1 MKQLLT
7 LVAFMCAVAFQAKA
21 QTSVEQALQE
31 AEKKAAL
38 ADQNPTDGK
47 LQYQAAFQFI
57 SDVLGDK
64 RDPDRAL
71 TYANRALKIA
81 QAQTELKDTLKG
93 LTYYTL
99 AYIYIQKKEYQ
110 NASDFAEMAIDAFQ
124 QELGRNDVLTIGTKL
139 IFGNF
144 MIYGGQPFR
153 FFPKVLESF
162 IDNQMAP
169 KDKRIE
175 NMDEANIMQE
185 FAIERLIAEYTYYFR
200 HVVPIITY
208 EGKPYLIV
216 QTPDWNMERPIVG
229 WRVASIMR
237 TEEEQATYQ
246 GDDIILFGNNEFK
259 VIPFAEREKV
269 NLTFQFVQYISDPRH
284 LLTHEGEARLWFLN
298 PESHQEILT
307 KYREFKNKK

>member
-7 LVAFMCAVAFQAKA
+7 LVALMCAVAFQAKA
-21 QTSVEQALQE
+21 QTNVEQALQE

-110 NASDFAEMAIDAFQ
+110 NASDIAEMAIDAFQ
-124 QELGRNDVLTIGTKL
+124 QELGRNDALTIGTKL

-153 FFPKVLESF
+153 GFPKVLESF
-162 IDNQMAP
+162 IDNHMAP

-284 LLTHEGEARLWFLN
+284 LLTHEGEARLWFLT

>member
-7 LVAFMCAVAFQAKA
+7 LVALMCAVAFQAKA

-99 AYIYIQKKEYQ
+99 ATIYTQKQEYQ
-110 NASDFAEMAIDAFQ
+110 NAFDFMEMAIDAFQ
-124 QELGRNDVLTIGTKL
+124 QELGRNDAITIGTKL
-139 IFGNF
+139 LYGNY
-144 MIYGGQPFR
+144 MVIGGQPFR
-153 FFPKVLESF
+153 GFPKVLEAF
-162 IDNQMAP
+162 VDNSMAP

-175 NMDEANIMQE
+175 NIDEANIMQE
-185 FAIERLIAEYTYYFR
+185 IAIESLIAEYTYLFR
-200 HVVPIITY
+200 NAVPIITY

-229 WRVASIMR
+229 WRVANLMR
-237 TEEEQATYQ
+237 TEEERATYQ
-246 GDDIILFGNNEFK
+246 GDDIILFGDNEFK
-259 VIPFAEREKV
+259 VIPFAERAKV
-269 NLTFQFVQYISDPRH
+269 QLNFQFAQLLRDPRH
-284 LLTHEGEARLWFLN
+284 LLTHEGEARPGFLT